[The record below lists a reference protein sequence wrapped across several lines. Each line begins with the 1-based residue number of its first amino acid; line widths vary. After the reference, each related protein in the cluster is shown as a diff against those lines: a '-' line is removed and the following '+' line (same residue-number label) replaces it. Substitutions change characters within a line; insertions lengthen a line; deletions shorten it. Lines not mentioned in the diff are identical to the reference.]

1 MPTKILKKTNI
12 YWGDLTDPEYLT
24 VYNLDTSD
32 GRMEILDDYGIE
44 SKDPDDLNSEEQDF
58 VDGKTNQLQ
67 IELDSR
73 DWDDP
78 SGYLFE
84 IVTKEEEIKH
94 LEQNAQIEINKI
106 KELKYDT
113 K

>member
-1 MPTKILKKTNI
+1 MSTKILKKTNI
-12 YWGDLTDPEYLT
+12 YWGNMAEPEYIIL
-24 VYNLDTSD
+24 YDLNTSD

-44 SKDPDDLNSEEQDF
+44 SKDPDDLNNEEENFVNGKSSE
-58 VDGKTNQLQ
+58 LQ

-94 LEQNAQIEINKI
+94 LEQQLQSTLDQIKA
-106 KELKYDT
+106 L
-113 K
+113 